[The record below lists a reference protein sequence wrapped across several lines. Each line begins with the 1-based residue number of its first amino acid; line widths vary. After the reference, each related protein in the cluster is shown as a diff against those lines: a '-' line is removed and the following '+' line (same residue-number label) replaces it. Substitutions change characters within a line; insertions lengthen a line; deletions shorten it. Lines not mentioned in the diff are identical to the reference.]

1 MSRDIRQYWQELR
14 AVEAGLPEFVWLVGV
29 RDGGAAVVTEASAKV
44 AARLLR
50 AKTHRRAADHEVEAH
65 HAREL
70 EANKAARVERMRR
83 LGTSLVVVRPS
94 GDG

>member
-14 AVEAGLPEFVWLVGV
+14 ALEASLPEFVWLVSGHA
-29 RDGGAAVVTEASAKV
+29 GIVTQAPAGI

-50 AKTHRRAADHEVEAH
+50 AKAHRRATDEEVAGH

-70 EANKAARVERMRR
+70 EANRAAREEKMRR
-83 LGTSLVVVRPS
+83 QGTSLVVVRPEN
-94 GDG
+94 